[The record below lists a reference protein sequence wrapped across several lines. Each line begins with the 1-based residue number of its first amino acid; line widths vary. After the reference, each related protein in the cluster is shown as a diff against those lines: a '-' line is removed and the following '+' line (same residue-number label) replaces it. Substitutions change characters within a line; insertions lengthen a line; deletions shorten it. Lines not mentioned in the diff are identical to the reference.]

1 LRKGKIQEGQEVL
14 IYGAS
19 GAVGTTAVQLA
30 KRFGT
35 RVTGVCSTGNLELVR
50 SLGADD
56 VVDYTR
62 EDLTRQRR
70 RYDLVLDAVGKLN
83 VSMEQNV
90 LSTNG
95 RYVSALTSGHTPSGV
110 KELTYLLDLADKG
123 LFKPVIDRIYPL
135 DEIVEAHRCVDSG
148 RKRGNV
154 VLRIS

>member
-1 LRKGKIQEGQEVL
+1 ML

-35 RVTGVCSTGNLELVR
+35 RVTGVCRTGNLELVR

-83 VSMEQNV
+83 VSM
-90 LSTNG
+90 
-95 RYVSALTSGHTPSGV
+95 
-110 KELTYLLDLADKG
+110 
-123 LFKPVIDRIYPL
+123 
-135 DEIVEAHRCVDSG
+135 
-148 RKRGNV
+148 
-154 VLRIS
+154 